1 MPYTPFCISLCVS
14 TGKTSNMQQ
23 HAIPTCNGTQTVDVF
38 FGWNRNPLLRSWS
51 THEFPTIN
59 THIRV
64 EWGCHNAEVHVYCTY
79 YEDMPNIPRRHSTRT
94 VSECI
99 EMSRWIFSMRTC
111 PTSCAGA
118 SLDVGQSHLTGA
130 SVWRR
135 FDGKDAFLLV
145 LESPYTHHILDIESN
160 VMQGMAHSRCN
171 IATNPRQKRS
181 VV

>member
-1 MPYTPFCISLCVS
+1 M
-14 TGKTSNMQQ
+14 GKTSNMQQ
-23 HAIPTCNGTQTVDVF
+23 HAIPRCNGTQAVDVF
-38 FGWNRNPLLRSWS
+38 FLLESPSPSQRSWS

-59 THIRV
+59 THIWIYLSGMRLSQC
-64 EWGCHNAEVHVYCTY
+64 WRDEVHVYCTY
-79 YEDMPNIPRRHSTRT
+79 YGDMPNIPQRHSTRT
-94 VSECI
+94 VSEWI

-160 VMQGMAHSRCN
+160 VMQGMAHSRYN